1 MNADDLFRHAL
12 TSLPEAVG
20 DLLRDGRDPNEVVFA
35 SFDGASELGMAVIT
49 SELAQ
54 EIGVDGDVAHREVV
68 RMLLA
73 AKQRNEELVISVMV
87 THEVLL
93 RILNASD
100 VDGPTRVAVRL
111 WLDGPLAPGHYR
123 VVSIAGND
131 VRAATVDGVTDDTS
145 DTTEETAPVSQLLN

>member
-1 MNADDLFRHAL
+1 
-12 TSLPEAVG
+12 
-20 DLLRDGRDPNEVVFA
+20 
-35 SFDGASELGMAVIT
+35 
-49 SELAQ
+49 
-54 EIGVDGDVAHREVV
+54 
-68 RMLLA
+68 MLLA

-87 THEVLL
+87 THDVLL

-131 VRAATVDGVTDDTS
+131 VRAATVDGVTEDTAEA
-145 DTTEETAPVSQLLN
+145 EETAPVSQLLN

>member
-1 MNADDLFRHAL
+1 MNADDLFRHAM

-20 DLLRDGRDPNEVVFA
+20 DMLRDGRSSDEVVFA

-54 EIGVDGDVAHREVV
+54 DIGVDGDAAHREVV
-68 RMLLA
+68 RMLVS

-87 THEVLL
+87 TKEVLM

-100 VDGPTRVAVRL
+100 VDGPTRVAMRL
-111 WLDGPLAPGHYR
+111 WLDGPLAMGNYR
-123 VVSIAGND
+123 VVSICGND
-131 VRAATVDGVTDDTS
+131 VRAATVDGISDEPVDAEEEASPTS
-145 DTTEETAPVSQLLN
+145 TMLN